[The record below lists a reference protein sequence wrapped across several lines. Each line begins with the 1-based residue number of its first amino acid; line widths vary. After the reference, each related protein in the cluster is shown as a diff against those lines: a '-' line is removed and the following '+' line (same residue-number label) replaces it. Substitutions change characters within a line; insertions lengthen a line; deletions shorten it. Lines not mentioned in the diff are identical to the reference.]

1 MPIPPP
7 PPNRRAF
14 RPSETFTPVAGLD
27 EQVQPLVH
35 ATRFRSA
42 LKPILDVLTRDPGNE
57 HALRLA
63 VIVAGASISARRE
76 AAEPLNPEQF
86 NDSRLDPIIAVC
98 SACRQR
104 SWVPSA
110 YLFAMFDVSISNP
123 AGVQCPACGYVLCR
137 ECIHA
142 KKSIFDMVVR
152 EVKLFRRNCPAC
164 RTKMETMVYPT
175 GRERRELRRAGARLL
190 HLFVFRSGP
199 VPPDAAYLQEILPST
214 CSQAL
219 EDRAE
224 IHVYPAFPW
233 PENIEEIAR
242 FVVLRSVDAG
252 KVPRNA
258 LSHMVTN
265 RYVDQDQTPG
275 LLVAIFS

>member
-1 MPIPPP
+1 MPVPPP

-14 RPSETFTPVAGLD
+14 RPSETFTPVPGLD

-35 ATRFRSA
+35 AKRFRSA
-42 LKPILDVLTRDPGNE
+42 LKLILEVLSRDPGNE

-63 VIVAGASISARRE
+63 VIVAGASITGRRE
-76 AAEPLNPEQF
+76 AAEPLTPGQF

-98 SACRQR
+98 TACRQK

-110 YLFAMFDVSISNP
+110 YLFPVFDVTISNP
-123 AGVQCPACGYVLCR
+123 AGVQCHACGYVLCR

-142 KKSIFDMVVR
+142 KKSIFDIVMR
-152 EVKLFRRNCPAC
+152 EVTLFRRRCPAC
-164 RTKMETMVYPT
+164 RKRMETMVYPT
-175 GRERRELRRAGARLL
+175 GRERLELRRAGARLL

-199 VPPDAAYLQEILPST
+199 VPPDAAYLQELLPST
-214 CSQAL
+214 CAQAL
-219 EDRAE
+219 EDGAE
-224 IHVYPAFPW
+224 TYVFPAFPW
-233 PENIEEIAR
+233 PENIEEIAK

-258 LSHMVTN
+258 LSHMVTS
-265 RYVDQDQTPG
+265 RYVDQDQNPG
-275 LLVAIFS
+275 LLAAIFS